1 MSSINV
7 LIVYNIFVE
16 KITKFQE
23 RFNECLKFSEAKQVD
38 IARAANVSKQ
48 CITDYKSG
56 KSVPSID
63 TLYLICKY
71 LDVSADYLL
80 GLKEQ

>member
-1 MSSINV
+1 MD
-7 LIVYNIFVE
+7 
-16 KITKFQE
+16 KITKFKE
-23 RFNECLKFSEAKQVD
+23 RFNEVLNYSYIKQTD
-38 IARAANVSKQ
+38 LARAANVSKQ
-48 CITDYKSG
+48 CISDYKSG

-80 GLKEQ
+80 GLEKQ

>member
-1 MSSINV
+1 MD
-7 LIVYNIFVE
+7 
-16 KITKFQE
+16 KITKFKE
-23 RFNECLKFSEAKQVD
+23 RFNETLNYSYIKQTDLAK
-38 IARAANVSKQ
+38 AANVSKQ
-48 CITDYKSG
+48 CISDYKSG

-80 GLKEQ
+80 GLDK

>member
-1 MSSINV
+1 MD
-7 LIVYNIFVE
+7 
-16 KITKFQE
+16 KITKFKE
-23 RFNECLKFSEAKQVD
+23 RFNEVLNYSYVKQTELAK
-38 IARAANVSKQ
+38 ASNVSKQ
-48 CITDYKSG
+48 CISDYKSG

-80 GLKEQ
+80 GLDKQ

>member
-1 MSSINV
+1 METV
-7 LIVYNIFVE
+7 
-16 KITKFQE
+16 TKFQE
-23 RFNECLKFSEAKQVD
+23 RFNECLRFSGAKQVD
-38 IARAANVSKQ
+38 LARAANVSKQ
-48 CITDYKSG
+48 CISDYKKG

-80 GLKEQ
+80 GLVD